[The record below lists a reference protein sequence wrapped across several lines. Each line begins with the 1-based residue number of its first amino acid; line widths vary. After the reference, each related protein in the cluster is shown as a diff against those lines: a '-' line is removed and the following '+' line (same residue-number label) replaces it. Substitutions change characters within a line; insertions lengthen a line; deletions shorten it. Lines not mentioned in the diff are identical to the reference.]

1 MSPTTTGRQAGQ
13 HTGENASGQTGDK
26 AEANPVGEASENP
39 QASQSSGDENR
50 QTSPSAGDKDQQTS
64 PSAGSKASKETR
76 QSAGHKAIENG
87 QTSRSDKPGGT
98 AGQHPATTGAAPD
111 TISGGHLVAKALKA
125 EGVDTI
131 FTLCGGHIIDIY
143 DGCVDEG
150 ISVIDV
156 RHEQVAAHAAD
167 GYARITGRPGCAVVT
182 AGPGTTDAVTGV
194 ANALRAESPML
205 LIGGQGALSQHKMGS
220 LQDLPHVDM
229 MTPITKFAATVP
241 HTARA
246 ADLVSMAFREAFAG
260 APGPS
265 FLEIPRDVLDARVPA
280 ENARIPQSGRY
291 RASTRNAG
299 DPADVEKLADLLVHA
314 KKPAILLGSQVWTTR
329 ATEPAT
335 ELVRALNIPAYM
347 NGAGRGT
354 LPPGDP
360 HHFQLS
366 RRYAF
371 DNADVIVIV
380 GTPFDFRMGYG
391 KRLSPDAKV
400 VQIDLD
406 YRTVGKNRDI
416 DLGIVGDAGQILA
429 AVADAASGR
438 VDNGAVGRK
447 PWLEELRAVE
457 EKAKQKRLPQQHSDA
472 NPIHPYRLVHEIN
485 EFLTEDSIYIGDGG
499 DIVTF
504 SGQVVQPKAPGHWMD
519 PGPLGTLGVGIPF
532 VLAAKHARPDQEV
545 VALFGDG
552 AFSLTGWDFETLV
565 RFDLPFVGIV
575 GNNSSMNQIRYGQA
589 QKYGLARERIGN
601 TLGDVPYD
609 QFARMLGGYG
619 EEVRDPADIAPA
631 LRRARESGKPSL
643 INVWV
648 DPDAYAPG
656 TMNQTMYK

>member
-1 MSPTTTGRQAGQ
+1 MTS
-13 HTGENASGQTGDK
+13 S
-26 AEANPVGEASENP
+26 AEPESTPE
-39 QASQSSGDENR
+39 
-50 QTSPSAGDKDQQTS
+50 
-64 PSAGSKASKETR
+64 
-76 QSAGHKAIENG
+76 
-87 QTSRSDKPGGT
+87 
-98 AGQHPATTGAAPD
+98 

-150 ISVIDV
+150 IAVIDV

-167 GYARITGRPGCAVVT
+167 GYARVTGKPGCAVVT

-194 ANALRAESPML
+194 ANAFRAESPML

-229 MTPITKFAATVP
+229 MTPITKFSANVP
-241 HTARA
+241 HTARI
-246 ADLVSMAFREAFAG
+246 ADMVSMAFREANAG

-265 FLEIPRDVLDARVPA
+265 FLEIPRDVLDARVPLSA
-280 ENARIPQSGRY
+280 ARIPQAGHY
-291 RASTRNAG
+291 RASTRSAG
-299 DPADVEKLADLLVHA
+299 DPNDIEKLADLLVHA

-329 ATEPAT
+329 ATDSAV
-335 ELVRALNIPAYM
+335 ELVRTLNIPAYM

-354 LPPGDP
+354 LPPGDA

-391 KRLSPDAKV
+391 RRLSANATV

-406 YRTVGKNRDI
+406 YRTVGKNRDV
-416 DLGIVGDAGQILA
+416 DLGIVGDADLVLSSVTQ
-429 AVADAASGR
+429 AASGR
-438 VDNGAVGRK
+438 EDNGAMGRK
-447 PWLEELRAVE
+447 VWLEELQAVE
-457 EKAKQKRLPQQHSDA
+457 EKARLKRAEHLLSDDL
-472 NPIHPYRLVHEIN
+472 PIHPYRLVSEIN
-485 EFLTEDSIYIGDGG
+485 DFLTEDSVYIGDGG

-504 SGQVVQPKAPGHWMD
+504 SGQVVQPKSPGHWMD

-532 VLAAKHARPDQEV
+532 VLAAKLARPDKEV

-552 AFSLTGWDFETLV
+552 AFSLTGFDFETLV
-565 RFDLPFVGIV
+565 RFNLPFVGIV

-589 QKYGLARERIGN
+589 AKYGLERERVGN
-601 TLGDVPYD
+601 TLGDVKYD
-609 QFARMLGGYG
+609 QFAKMLGGYG
-619 EEVRDPADIAPA
+619 EEVRDPKDIAPA
-631 LRRARESGKPSL
+631 LQRARESGKPSL
-643 INVWV
+643 INVWI
-648 DPDAYAPG
+648 DPDVYAPG

>member
-1 MSPTTTGRQAGQ
+1 MP
-13 HTGENASGQTGDK
+13 DD
-26 AEANPVGEASENP
+26 
-39 QASQSSGDENR
+39 SSD
-50 QTSPSAGDKDQQTS
+50 TSSTL
-64 PSAGSKASKETR
+64 
-76 QSAGHKAIENG
+76 
-87 QTSRSDKPGGT
+87 
-98 AGQHPATTGAAPD
+98 
-111 TISGGHLVAKALKA
+111 ISGGHLVAKALKA
-125 EGVDTI
+125 EGVDVI
-131 FTLCGGHIIDIY
+131 YTLCGGHIIDIY

-150 ISVIDV
+150 IDVVDV

-167 GYARITGRPGCAVVT
+167 GYARVTGKPGCAVVT

-194 ANALRAESPML
+194 ANAFRAESPML
-205 LIGGQGALSQHKMGS
+205 LIGGQGAHTQHKMGS

-241 HTARA
+241 DTARA
-246 ADLVSMAFREAFAG
+246 ADMVSMAFRECFHG

-265 FLEIPRDVLDARVPA
+265 FLEIPRDVLDAKVPVEKARVPRA
-280 ENARIPQSGRY
+280 GHY
-291 RASTRNAG
+291 RASTRSTG
-299 DPADVEKLADLLVHA
+299 DPEAVERLADLLVHA
-314 KKPAILLGSQVWTTR
+314 EKPAILLGSQVWTTR
-329 ATEPAT
+329 GTQAAV
-335 ELVRALNIPAYM
+335 ELVRTLNVPAYM

-371 DNADVIVIV
+371 ANADLIVIV

-391 KRLSPDAKV
+391 KRLSPDATV

-416 DLGIVGDAGQILA
+416 DLGIVGDAGL
-429 AVADAASGR
+429 VLKSVTEAASGR
-438 VDNGAVGRK
+438 LNGGASRRK
-447 PWLEELRAVE
+447 EWLDELRTAEQIAVE
-457 EKAKQKRLPQQHSDA
+457 KRLPQLRSDA
-472 NPIHPYRLVHEIN
+472 SPIHPYRLVSEIN
-485 EFLTEDSIYIGDGG
+485 DFLTEDSLYIGDGG

-532 VLAAKHARPDQEV
+532 VLAAKQARPDKEV

-565 RFDLPFVGIV
+565 RYNLPFVGIV
-575 GNNSSMNQIRYGQA
+575 GNNSSMNQIRYGQRA
-589 QKYGLARERIGN
+589 KYGAERERVGN

-609 QFARMLGGYG
+609 QFARMLGGHG
-619 EEVRDPADIAPA
+619 EEVRDPADIGPA

>member
-1 MSPTTTGRQAGQ
+1 MTQTIPGSTARSEQPGRPTP
-13 HTGENASGQTGDK
+13 EL
-26 AEANPVGEASENP
+26 
-39 QASQSSGDENR
+39 
-50 QTSPSAGDKDQQTS
+50 
-64 PSAGSKASKETR
+64 
-76 QSAGHKAIENG
+76 
-87 QTSRSDKPGGT
+87 
-98 AGQHPATTGAAPD
+98 
-111 TISGGHLVAKALKA
+111 ISGGHLVAKALKA

-150 ISVIDV
+150 IEVIDV

-205 LIGGQGALSQHKMGS
+205 LIGGQGALTQHKMGS

-229 MTPITKFAATVP
+229 MAPITKFAATVP
-241 HTARA
+241 ATARI
-246 ADLVSMAFREAFAG
+246 ADLVSMAFRECYAG

-265 FLEIPRDVLDARVPA
+265 FLEIPRDVLDAKVPLEQARVPSA
-280 ENARIPQSGRY
+280 GRY
-291 RASTRNAG
+291 RASTRSIG
-299 DPADVEKLADLLVHA
+299 DPAAIEALADLLAHA
-314 KKPAILLGSQVWTTR
+314 EKPCVLLGGQVWTCRGTDAAVSFVR
-329 ATEPAT
+329 ELNVPAF
-335 ELVRALNIPAYM
+335 M

-360 HHFQLS
+360 LHFQLA
-366 RRYAF
+366 RRHAF
-371 DNADVIVIV
+371 TEADLIIIV

-391 KRLSPDAKV
+391 RRLSPTAKV

-416 DLGIVGDAGQILA
+416 DLGIVGDAGAVLA
-429 AVADAASGR
+429 AVTQAASGR
-438 VDNGAVGRK
+438 VTAGLNADAAARK
-447 PWLEELRAVE
+447 AWVEELRAVE
-457 EKAKQKRLPQQHSDA
+457 DAAYQKRLPRQHSDA
-472 NPIHPYRLVHEIN
+472 CPIDPYRLVHEIN

-504 SGQVVQPKAPGHWMD
+504 SGQVVQPKTPGHWMD
-519 PGPLGTLGVGIPF
+519 PGPLGTLGVGVPF
-532 VLAAKHARPDQEV
+532 VLATKHARPDKEIV
-545 VALFGDG
+545 CLFGDG

-565 RFDLPFVGIV
+565 RYNLPFVGIV
-575 GNNSSMNQIRYGQA
+575 GNNSSMNQIRYGQI
-589 QKYGLARERIGN
+589 QKYGEDRGRVGN
-601 TLGDVPYD
+601 TLGNVHYD
-609 QFARMLGGYG
+609 KFAQMLGGYG
-619 EEVRDPADIAPA
+619 EEVRDPADIGPA

-648 DPDAYAPG
+648 DPDVYAPG